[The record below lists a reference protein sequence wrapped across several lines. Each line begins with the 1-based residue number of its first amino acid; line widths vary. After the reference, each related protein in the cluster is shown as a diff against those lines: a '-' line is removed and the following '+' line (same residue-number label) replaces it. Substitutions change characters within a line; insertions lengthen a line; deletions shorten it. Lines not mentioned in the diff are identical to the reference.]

1 MLKTFTKGEKKLLK
15 GLKTKYF
22 HFVMMKSTSTERE
35 LKQKKKKKK
44 VEERKK
50 KKEQEKQDEKTTG
63 LNKFNKWIIDE
74 EIDLNK
80 ELFKKYFNFQ
90 RPSDMLMLLNKTNDE
105 TKNNELVNM
114 INSGLKDLK
123 EEIEKMTKKEKE
135 VEDPELIVEI
145 VEKILKINEENQ

>member
-35 LKQKKKKKK
+35 LKQKKKKK

>member
-35 LKQKKKKKK
+35 LKQKKKKK

-63 LNKFNKWIIDE
+63 LNKFNKWINDE
-74 EIDLNK
+74 EIDLNE

-90 RPSDMLMLLNKTNDE
+90 KPGDMLMLLNKTNDK
-105 TKNNELVNM
+105 TKSTE
-114 INSGLKDLK
+114 
-123 EEIEKMTKKEKE
+123 
-135 VEDPELIVEI
+135 
-145 VEKILKINEENQ
+145 

>member
-35 LKQKKKKKK
+35 LKQKKKKK

-105 TKNNELVNM
+105 TKNNELMNM